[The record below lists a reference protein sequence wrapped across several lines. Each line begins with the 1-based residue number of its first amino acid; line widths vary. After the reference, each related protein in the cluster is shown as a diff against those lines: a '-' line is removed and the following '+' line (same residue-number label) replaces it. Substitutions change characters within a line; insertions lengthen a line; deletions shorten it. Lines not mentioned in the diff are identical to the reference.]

1 MRTSEL
7 LSLEIIG
14 LVGTS
19 SANLEDL
26 VNQVEALIIARD
38 TLKSMYADQDAPLK
52 RSTSHDIDGTVTQ
65 L

>member
-14 LVGTS
+14 LCGTS

-26 VNQVEALIIARD
+26 VDQVEALIIARD
-38 TLKSMYADQDAPLK
+38 TLKSMYADQDARRAEAP
-52 RSTSHDIDGTVTQ
+52 IAAAQVQ
-65 L
+65 P